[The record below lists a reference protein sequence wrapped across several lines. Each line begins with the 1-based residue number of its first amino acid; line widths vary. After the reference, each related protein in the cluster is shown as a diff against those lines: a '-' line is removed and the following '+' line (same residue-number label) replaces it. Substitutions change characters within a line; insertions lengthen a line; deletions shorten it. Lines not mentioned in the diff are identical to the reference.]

1 MRKTLAL
8 VVIAAT
14 ALLSVPTV
22 ATADGHETPKQ
33 LECANIKRTYD
44 ARIRDLKI
52 HLEREMPP
60 EVVVEHLR
68 LIHLPLA
75 PLGGIRDFDGAF
87 HESSAQAYRDE
98 IAEMLRRGK
107 NRECPWAF
115 T

>member
-1 MRKTLAL
+1 MRKILVAAL
-8 VVIAAT
+8 TAA
-14 ALLSVPTV
+14 ALGLPAAVS
-22 ATADGHETPKQ
+22 ADGHETPKQ
-33 LECANIKRTYD
+33 LECDNIKRTYD

-60 EVVVEHLR
+60 HIALEQIR

-75 PLGGIRDFDGAF
+75 PLGGIRGFDGVF

-98 IAEMLRRGK
+98 IEEMLRRGK
-107 NRECPWAF
+107 NRECAWAA